1 MLPLPPRCPY
11 LRRCSSES
19 DSRIVI
25 INPIVIVI
33 VNIDQIPRPRTRSIT
48 LLFSVTDLFSIDII
62 RFLNTLFS

>member
-11 LRRCSSES
+11 LRRCSNES
-19 DSRIVI
+19 DSSIVI